1 MIIYVF
7 PTIDMT
13 CDPKSWK
20 DIQKKKLI
28 YQEKKNNNGEKDSL
42 CNITTCN
49 GFLDVVDPLSPR
61 SDEHVT
67 SPHNMHTYSKSV
79 MRILKLNG

>member
-1 MIIYVF
+1 MKRY
-7 PTIDMT
+7 
-13 CDPKSWK
+13 SE
-20 DIQKKKLI
+20 
-28 YQEKKNNNGEKDSL
+28 EKVDLPGKNNNNGEKDSL
-42 CNITTCN
+42 CNIITCN

-67 SPHNMHTYSKSV
+67 SPHNMHTYSNSV

>member
-1 MIIYVF
+1 MKRYSEEK
-7 PTIDMT
+7 IDL
-13 CDPKSWK
+13 PG
-20 DIQKKKLI
+20 
-28 YQEKKNNNGEKDSL
+28 KNNDEKDSL
-42 CNITTCN
+42 CNIMTCN

-67 SPHNMHTYSKSV
+67 SSHNMHTYSKSV

>member
-1 MIIYVF
+1 MF
-7 PTIDMT
+7 QTIDMT

-28 YQEKKNNNGEKDSL
+28 YQEKKKNNDEKDSL
-42 CNITTCN
+42 CNIMTCN
-49 GFLDVVDPLSPR
+49 GFLNVVDPLSPR

-67 SPHNMHTYSKSV
+67 PHKYAHIQQINDENTQT
-79 MRILKLNG
+79 